1 MQEFTAKMADPLA
14 LTRAATNTQ
23 KMTLAMKN
31 MWNERKQLK
40 ALSTEAA
47 AFEMVLREQI
57 DEVFLV
63 LAHLGEA
70 ILPLGV
76 FNKDYYLQTLGD
88 VQAAIASC
96 GNELLPMAWAEL
108 DAELQYVCTAGLAFC
123 ACYAPKPVYRGFGAC
138 VLSDYDWA
146 CPDMAYLEEKARKK
160 AIWTV
165 YGVKQRVDPQPT
177 RSIFLA
183 FDHAIQLLQV
193 KALAFLEKRP
203 LITGFAE
210 HSPRFGAKPK
220 RDVKDNL
227 EILEDWVRALERE
240 GHPVPAGTRS
250 TSWGVP
256 FATWSSPYS
265 CRIMKTKAD
274 CETIA
279 YHQMDPGRLLHG
291 FLCRGNANLDDGQI
305 LMLLPGS
312 PAESLL
318 CWLEGLPGTSHRIVK
333 WQNLDITSFEKRL
346 SKSLRKK
353 IGQYPL
359 PTQFA
364 IRHPQASAR
373 SPLTATRSSPSV
385 LEHPNTVSPPPYS
398 PETARRGESLQP
410 PAAELGS
417 PEPRELAVIPS
428 TSQSAQRSVMAG
440 VPTLAYQLPNNIA
453 RLGASSGVKSIHNLR
468 RKASGT
474 PTAMAASSPG
484 AVAAS
489 GGMTSP
495 STSDVRTDAAES
507 TIPELPG
514 AHSIAEAPVDNAE
527 IAVELPTEANTEA
540 LKSDNSITSL
550 QPKEVTEDSP
560 TQAKSPPVERGPE
573 VPELAEQ
580 RMESGVALTGTNHT
594 KVEPKV
600 HAASAPGEEQSKV
613 GDKGEAI
620 ATTEQFTS
628 TGETGVPSP
637 LEQPTQ
643 GATPDVPT
651 IAENDTVNDGH
662 DESADSFA
670 GTSDAG
676 KADSN
681 TATALNP
688 YLDLL
693 NKVAKGE
700 ISPQALGEMLQKS
713 GIAQT

>member
-1 MQEFTAKMADPLA
+1 MQELSAKMADPLA

-31 MWNERKQLK
+31 MWNERKKLK
-40 ALSTEAA
+40 ALSTEAGS
-47 AFEMVLREQI
+47 FEMVLREQI

-96 GNELLPMAWAEL
+96 GNEMLPMAWAEL

-123 ACYAPKPVYRGFGAC
+123 ACYAPMPVYRGFGAC

-146 CPDMAYLEEKARKK
+146 CPDIVHLEEKARKK

-165 YGVKQRVDPQPT
+165 YGVKQRTDPQPT
-177 RSIFLA
+177 KAIFLA

-193 KALAFLEKRP
+193 KTLAFLEKRP

-220 RDVKDNL
+220 REVKDNL
-227 EILEDWVRALERE
+227 EVLEDWIKALDRS
-240 GHPVPAGTRS
+240 GHPSSHGTKA
-250 TSWGVP
+250 TSWGIP
-256 FATWSSPYS
+256 FSTWSSPYS
-265 CRIMKTKAD
+265 CRIMRTKAD

-318 CWLEGLPGTSHRIVK
+318 CWLEGLPGMSHKIVK
-333 WQNLDITSFEKRL
+333 WQNLDIASFEKGI

-364 IRHPQASAR
+364 IRNPQASIR

-398 PETARRGESLQP
+398 SE
-410 PAAELGS
+410 AAEREDALRPPVPELGM
-417 PEPRELAVIPS
+417 PEPRELAAIPAA
-428 TSQSAQRSVMAG
+428 SQSAAQRVMAAG
-440 VPTLAYQLPNNIA
+440 APALAFQGPNNTA
-453 RLGASSGVKSIHNLR
+453 RIGTSHGLKSIHNLR

-474 PTAMAASSPG
+474 PATAAMNSG
-484 AVAAS
+484 EVAN
-489 GGMTSP
+489 P
-495 STSDVRTDAAES
+495 STTVPPTQPGPVV
-507 TIPELPG
+507 PELPG
-514 AHSIAEAPVDNAE
+514 AQLIAEAPTSGVGA
-527 IAVELPTEANTEA
+527 AAELPTELHTATSKPSTSIVSAQRTDDVTRLQQESDSVPLESTPDASETTAQPVKNNA
-540 LKSDNSITSL
+540 LSTGSDQATDERKLEGTSTSEVEVSGNDEIPTVIIT
-550 QPKEVTEDSP
+550 T
-560 TQAKSPPVERGPE
+560 
-573 VPELAEQ
+573 
-580 RMESGVALTGTNHT
+580 
-594 KVEPKV
+594 
-600 HAASAPGEEQSKV
+600 EQSKSV
-613 GDKGEAI
+613 SEGASSQ
-620 ATTEQFTS
+620 TTER
-628 TGETGVPSP
+628 
-637 LEQPTQ
+637 L
-643 GATPDVPT
+643 
-651 IAENDTVNDGH
+651 AENATSGDATGPQATAPEGCPSSSTND
-662 DESADSFA
+662 DPSAADS
-670 GTSDAG
+670 
-676 KADSN
+676 KNADGN
-681 TATALNP
+681 DTAALNP